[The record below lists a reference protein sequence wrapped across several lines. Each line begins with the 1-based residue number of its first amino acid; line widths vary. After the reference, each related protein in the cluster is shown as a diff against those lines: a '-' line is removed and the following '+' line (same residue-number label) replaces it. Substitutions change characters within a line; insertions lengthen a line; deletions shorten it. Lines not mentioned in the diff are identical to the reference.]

1 MILLFVFT
9 PLQGFKG
16 IGDTYIRETYTGF
29 KPVSLFS
36 LSLCSMSVLSIDRY
50 HGIKLPKSS
59 IKRYGAPF
67 TLAKENNWSE
77 NNVDY

>member
-1 MILLFVFT
+1 LNEIYLYDTTVFT

-36 LSLCSMSVLSIDRY
+36 LSLLYVSIIDRY
-50 HGIKLPKSS
+50 HGST
-59 IKRYGAPF
+59 
-67 TLAKENNWSE
+67 TLSKENNKVKMIIGVE
-77 NNVDY
+77 TM